1 MALRFRK
8 SFKIAPGVR
17 INLSKS
23 GVSTSV
29 GGKGITANLSKRGTR
44 LTTGIPGTGLSSST
58 LYKSRH
64 KAPAARPGEYS
75 TAEWV
80 TAWVIGEILA
90 VVGVIH
96 FQGGMSIFC
105 GIIAALI
112 PLGLFQYYRPKR
124 NV

>member
-8 SFKIAPGVR
+8 SIKIAPGLR

-23 GVSTSV
+23 GVSTSI

-44 LTTGIPGTGLSSST
+44 ITTGIPGTGISSST
-58 LYKSRH
+58 LYKA
-64 KAPAARPGEYS
+64 KAKASPSPPREYS
-75 TAEWV
+75 SGEWIM
-80 TAWVIGEILA
+80 AWVIGEVLA
-90 VVGVIH
+90 VVGAINSH
-96 FQGGMSIFC
+96 GGMSVFC
-105 GIIAALI
+105 GIIAVLI

>member
-23 GVSTSV
+23 GVSTSI

-44 LTTGIPGTGLSSST
+44 LTTGIPGTGLSCST
-58 LYKSRH
+58 LYKSKP
-64 KAPAARPGEYS
+64 KAPAARLGEYS

-96 FQGGMSIFC
+96 FQGGMSAFC